1 MVLKS
6 HLLILFV
13 VLGCSLRPALA
24 DSIIVRGT
32 DLQVTGRGDLALTG
46 RDLVGALIS
55 FADAEGNPLPL
66 RIDEVLPDPQD
77 PSGEILLYRF
87 MQQDTA
93 SGQWE
98 PFCAPGPDGLAVGF
112 TLSGT
117 WRADGT
123 HRSSDDEISL
133 ICAGSAIGK
142 CLRLGYK
149 LWGNADDGTP
159 LKLYHQAC
167 TRMMRADYC
176 GDGRSHTRD
185 GTPIYFQDRIGI
197 HRNPLPADAVFEA
210 LWGPQGAICVKRPRL
225 PERRELD
232 SLVAA
237 CPRLAGYVGP
247 ACRAEALDESSDVLI
262 RSYGRVSS
270 PPQP

>member
-1 MVLKS
+1 MILKS
-6 HLLILFV
+6 PLLILIV

-24 DSIIVRGT
+24 DSLTVHGT
-32 DLQVTGRGDLALTG
+32 DLRVTGPGGVTLTG
-46 RDLVGALIS
+46 KDLVGALVS
-55 FADAEGNPLPL
+55 FADAEGNSLPL

-77 PSGEILLYRF
+77 FSGEILLYRF

-93 SGQWE
+93 SGQWK

-112 TLSGT
+112 PLSGT
-117 WRADGT
+117 WSADGA

-133 ICAGSAIGK
+133 VCAGSAIGK
-142 CLRLGYK
+142 CLRLGYR

-185 GTPIYFQDRIGI
+185 GTPIHFQDRLGL
-197 HRNPLPADAVFEA
+197 HRNPPPAKAVFEA

-225 PERRELD
+225 PAQRELD
-232 SLVAA
+232 SLVTA

-247 ACRAEALDESSDVLI
+247 VCRAEALDESPDILI

-270 PPQP
+270 NPQP